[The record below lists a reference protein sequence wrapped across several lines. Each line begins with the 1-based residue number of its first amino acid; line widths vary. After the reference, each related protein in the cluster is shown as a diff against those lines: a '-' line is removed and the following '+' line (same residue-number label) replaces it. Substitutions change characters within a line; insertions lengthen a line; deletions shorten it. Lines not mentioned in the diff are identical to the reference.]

1 MEGCDRAV
9 RYRRA
14 IPPMTRPSAPPL
26 TDTIREG
33 LSLWR
38 ARREDYEGEDA
49 PSVAEAFDARR
60 KRKLIDHATSL
71 CAVALAATLASW
83 PLDWMVLGELARGAF
98 ARWRA
103 VVTVGSIAFL
113 LLTRA
118 SQNAAALRVAFVS
131 LVLGSTVVAGDAM
144 ARAGDP
150 GAPYVHLLH
159 FGLLSTVALPLA
171 LSERALFTAAIT
183 LSAAVGYWGFHPA
196 FSGHPST
203 ALWWSVALGAGL
215 VSHWFGHSL
224 FLLAREN
231 FAHRSALARWAQ
243 ELEQRV
249 RERTDELRTLVN
261 SVERVREE
269 ERTRI
274 ARELH
279 DELGQEIAAIGYSLR
294 FTRERFERDP
304 RSIAANLDDVDA
316 AVQRTKTLVREIVSE
331 LRPRMLDD
339 LGLVSAVEWLARR
352 MNDNGALRCAV
363 RAEGPM
369 DSLSEATRTAAF
381 RIVQEAL
388 TNVLKHARAESVE
401 IDLVCRADTL
411 TLSVRDDGVGL
422 GRARADAA
430 ALPGVGLIGM
440 RERAQ
445 SLSGALE
452 VLRRSPRGTEIRCTL
467 PTAP

>member
-1 MEGCDRAV
+1 
-9 RYRRA
+9 
-14 IPPMTRPSAPPL
+14 MTHRSDDPRSRGL

-38 ARREDYEGEDA
+38 ARREDYETDDSA
-49 PSVAEAFDARR
+49 IATAFDARR
-60 KRKLIDHATSL
+60 RRKLVDHATSL

-83 PLDWMVLGELARGAF
+83 PLDWVVLSAQARGAF
-98 ARWRA
+98 VRWRVA
-103 VVTVGSIAFL
+103 VTVVSIGFL
-113 LLTRA
+113 LLTRVTQRA
-118 SQNAAALRVAFVS
+118 SLLRAAFALC
-131 LVLGSTVVAGDAM
+131 VLGSTVLAGDAM

-150 GAPYVHLLH
+150 GAPFVHLLH
-159 FGLLSTVALPLA
+159 FGLFSTVALPLTIG
-171 LSERALFTAAIT
+171 ERSLFTGALT
-183 LSAAVGYWGFHPA
+183 LSAAVGYWGLHPGY
-196 FSGHPST
+196 SGHPST
-203 ALWWSVALGAGL
+203 ALWWAVALGASL
-215 VSHWFGHSL
+215 VSVWFGHSL

-231 FAHRSALARWAQ
+231 FAHRTSLSRWAH

-249 RERTDELRTLVN
+249 RERTDELRALVN

-316 AVQRTKTLVREIVSE
+316 AVQRTKALVREIVSE

-339 LGLVSAVEWLARR
+339 LGLVAAVEWLARR
-352 MNDNGALRCAV
+352 MNDNGALRCTV
-363 RAEGPM
+363 RAEGPI
-369 DSLSEATRTAAF
+369 DSLSEPARTAAF

-388 TNVLKHARAESVE
+388 TNVLKHARATQVE
-401 IDLVCRADTL
+401 IDLVCRGSTL
-411 TLSVRDDGVGL
+411 ELSVRDDGVGIA
-422 GRARADAA
+422 RSRADAPDK
-430 ALPGVGLIGM
+430 PGVGLIGM

-445 SLSGALE
+445 ALSGELE
-452 VLRRSPRGTEIRCTL
+452 IVAVQPHGTELRCTL
-467 PTAP
+467 RK